1 MLSVRTLVNSRL
13 SQRLRK
19 DEDAPY
25 SENEKSK
32 DFLNMTS
39 TRNGTPAKFPTLNV
53 DSLGEPS
60 TADDLERNAQ
70 NAIISTIE
78 LKAYTTTS
86 LTDARNIMDKAGDV
100 MLSMG
105 YSLIYGPEDIS
116 SGDKNI
122 MVARFRRTVGAGD
135 IETMKQGA

>member
-1 MLSVRTLVNSRL
+1 
-13 SQRLRK
+13 
-19 DEDAPY
+19 
-25 SENEKSK
+25 
-32 DFLNMTS
+32 MTS
-39 TRNGTPAKFPTLNV
+39 TRNATPAKFPTLNV

-60 TADDLERNAQ
+60 TADDLEHKKQ

-86 LTDARNIMDKAGDV
+86 LADARTLLDRAGDV
-100 MLSMG
+100 MLEMG

-116 SGDKNI
+116 SGDIGI

-135 IETMKQGA
+135 IETM

>member
-19 DEDAPY
+19 DADAPY
-25 SENEKSK
+25 STST
-32 DFLNMTS
+32 LNMSS

-60 TADDLERNAQ
+60 TADDLEHKTQ

-78 LKAYTTTS
+78 LKAYTTTT
-86 LTDARNIMDKAGDV
+86 LTDARTLMDKAGDV

-116 SGDKNI
+116 TGSI
-122 MVARFRRTVGAGD
+122 YTMVARFRRTVGAGD
-135 IETMKQGA
+135 IDYM

>member
-1 MLSVRTLVNSRL
+1 MLSVRRKVGDRLKSEFSGRMNVTFSRNS
-13 SQRLRK
+13 S
-19 DEDAPY
+19 P
-25 SENEKSK
+25 S
-32 DFLNMTS
+32 
-39 TRNGTPAKFPTLNV
+39 KFPTLNM

-60 TADDLERNAQ
+60 TADDLEQKKQ

-78 LKAYTTTS
+78 LKTYCVGDKRITS
-86 LTDARNIMDKAGDV
+86 AQNILDEAGDV

-116 SGDKNI
+116 SGDKGI

-135 IETMKQGA
+135 IKNM

>member
-25 SENEKSK
+25 STDEKLK
-32 DFLNMTS
+32 NYLNMTS

-60 TADDLERNAQ
+60 ADDDLEHKTQ

-78 LKAYTTTS
+78 LKAYTNTS
-86 LTDARNIMDKAGDV
+86 LADARNILDKAGDV

-116 SGDKNI
+116 TGSINI
-122 MVARFRRTVGAGD
+122 MVARFRRTFEAGD
-135 IETMKQGA
+135 IEHM

>member
-25 SENEKSK
+25 SVST
-32 DFLNMTS
+32 LNMTL
-39 TRNGTPAKFPTLNV
+39 TRNSTPAKFPTLNV

-60 TADDLERNAQ
+60 TADDMEHKTQ

-78 LKAYTTTS
+78 LKAYTNTS
-86 LTDARNIMDKAGDV
+86 LTDARNILDKAGDV

-116 SGDKNI
+116 TGSI
-122 MVARFRRTVGAGD
+122 YTMVARFRRTFGVGD
-135 IETMKQGA
+135 VENM

>member
-1 MLSVRTLVNSRL
+1 MLSVRTKVNSIL
-13 SQRLRK
+13 SQKLRK

-25 SENEKSK
+25 SVKT
-32 DFLNMTS
+32 LNMTS
-39 TRNGTPAKFPTLNV
+39 TRNCTPAKFPTLNV

-60 TADDLERNAQ
+60 TADDLEHKTQ

-78 LKAYTTTS
+78 LKAYTNTS
-86 LTDARNIMDKAGDV
+86 LTDARNILDKAGDV

-116 SGDKNI
+116 TGSINI
-122 MVARFRRTVGAGD
+122 IVARFRRTFGAGD
-135 IETMKQGA
+135 IETM

>member
-25 SENEKSK
+25 SVSS
-32 DFLNMTS
+32 LNMS
-39 TRNGTPAKFPTLNV
+39 SARNGTPAKFPTLNV

-60 TADDLERNAQ
+60 TADDLEHKKQ

-78 LKAYTTTS
+78 LKAYTNTS
-86 LTDARNIMDKAGDV
+86 LTDARNILDKAGDV

-116 SGDKNI
+116 TGSINTI
-122 MVARFRRTVGAGD
+122 VARFRRTVGAGD
-135 IETMKQGA
+135 IEHM

>member
-25 SENEKSK
+25 STDEKSK
-32 DFLNMTS
+32 NYLNMTS

-60 TADDLERNAQ
+60 TADDLEHKKQ

-78 LKAYTTTS
+78 LKSYTNTT
-86 LTDARNIMDKAGDV
+86 LTDARNILDKAGGV
-100 MLSMG
+100 MYQMG
-105 YSLIYGPEDIS
+105 YDPIYGPEDIS
-116 SGDKNI
+116 AGEINI
-122 MVARFRRTVGAGD
+122 MVARFRRTFGAGD
-135 IETMKQGA
+135 IETM

>member
-1 MLSVRTLVNSRL
+1 MLSVRTIVNSRL

-19 DEDAPY
+19 DADAPY
-25 SENEKSK
+25 SVGT
-32 DFLNMTS
+32 LNMTS
-39 TRNGTPAKFPTLNV
+39 TSNGTPAKFPTLNV

-60 TADDLERNAQ
+60 TFDDIYHKKQ
-70 NAIISTIE
+70 NGIISTIE
-78 LKAYTTTS
+78 LKAYTVTT

-116 SGDKNI
+116 TGSI
-122 MVARFRRTVGAGD
+122 YTMVARFRRTFGAGD
-135 IETMKQGA
+135 IENM

>member
-1 MLSVRTLVNSRL
+1 MLSVRTLVNSKL

-19 DEDAPY
+19 DENVPY
-25 SENEKSK
+25 SVNT
-32 DFLNMTS
+32 LNMTS
-39 TRNGTPAKFPTLNV
+39 TRNSTPAKFPTLNV

-60 TADDLERNAQ
+60 TADDTERVQ

-78 LKAYTTTS
+78 LKAYTTTT
-86 LTDARNIMDKAGDV
+86 LADARNLMDKAGNV

-116 SGDKNI
+116 SGSIFI
-122 MVARFRRTVGAGD
+122 MVARFRRTVGTGD
-135 IETMKQGA
+135 IEHM

>member
-1 MLSVRTLVNSRL
+1 MLSVRTKVNSIL
-13 SQRLRK
+13 SQKLRK

-25 SENEKSK
+25 SVKT
-32 DFLNMTS
+32 LNMTS

-60 TADDLERNAQ
+60 TFDDIYHKKQ
-70 NAIISTIE
+70 NGIISTIE
-78 LKAYTTTS
+78 LKAYTVTT

-105 YSLIYGPEDIS
+105 YSLIFGPEDIS
-116 SGDKNI
+116 DSQKNI
-122 MVARFRRTVGAGD
+122 IVARFRRVVGGGD
-135 IETMKQGA
+135 IKNL

>member
-1 MLSVRTLVNSRL
+1 LLSVRTLVNSRL
-13 SQRLRK
+13 IKRLQE
-19 DEDAPY
+19 DENAPY
-25 SENEKSK
+25 SVST
-32 DFLNMTS
+32 LNMTS

-60 TADDLERNAQ
+60 TADDMERIQ

-78 LKAYTTTS
+78 LKAYTTTT
-86 LTDARNIMDKAGDV
+86 LADARNLMDKAGDV

-116 SGDKNI
+116 SGSIFI
-122 MVARFRRTVGAGD
+122 MVARFRRTVGTGD
-135 IETMKQGA
+135 IEHM

>member
-13 SQRLRK
+13 SQQLRK

-25 SENEKSK
+25 SDDEHSENYLK
-32 DFLNMTS
+32 MAS
-39 TRNGTPAKFPTLNV
+39 TKNGIPPRFPTLNV

-60 TADDLERNAQ
+60 TADDLEHKTQ

-78 LKAYTTTS
+78 MKAYTNTS
-86 LTDARNIMDKAGDV
+86 LQDARILMDKAGDV
-100 MLSMG
+100 MISMG

-116 SGDKNI
+116 SGDIGI
-122 MVARFRRTVGAGD
+122 MVARFRRTFGAGD
-135 IETMKQGA
+135 IEHM

>member
-1 MLSVRTLVNSRL
+1 MLSVRTKVNSIL
-13 SQRLRK
+13 SQKLRK

-25 SENEKSK
+25 SVKT
-32 DFLNMTS
+32 LNMTS

-60 TADDLERNAQ
+60 TADDLEHKTQ

-78 LKAYTTTS
+78 LKAYTNTS
-86 LTDARNIMDKAGDV
+86 LTDARNILGKAGDV

-116 SGDKNI
+116 SGDKGI
-122 MVARFRRTVGAGD
+122 MVARFRRTFGAGD
-135 IETMKQGA
+135 IETM

>member
-25 SENEKSK
+25 SADEKSK
-32 DFLNMTS
+32 NYLKMTS
-39 TRNGTPAKFPTLNV
+39 SRNGTPAKFPTLNV

-60 TADDLERNAQ
+60 TVDDLEHKTQ

-78 LKAYTTTS
+78 LKAYTNTT
-86 LTDARNIMDKAGDV
+86 LTDARNILDKAGDA

-116 SGDKNI
+116 TGSINI

-135 IETMKQGA
+135 IETM

>member
-19 DEDAPY
+19 DADATY
-25 SENEKSK
+25 SVKT
-32 DFLNMTS
+32 LNMTS
-39 TRNGTPAKFPTLNV
+39 NRNGTPAKFPTLNV

-60 TADDLERNAQ
+60 TADDLEHKKQ

-78 LKAYTTTS
+78 LKAYTSTS
-86 LTDARNIMDKAGDV
+86 LTDARNILDKAGDV

-116 SGDKNI
+116 TGSI
-122 MVARFRRTVGAGD
+122 YTIVSRFRRTAGDGD
-135 IETMKQGA
+135 IEHM

>member
-19 DEDAPY
+19 DADAPY
-25 SENEKSK
+25 SEST
-32 DFLNMTS
+32 LNMSS

-60 TADDLERNAQ
+60 TADDLEHKTQ

-78 LKAYTTTS
+78 LKAYTTTT
-86 LTDARNIMDKAGDV
+86 LTDARTLMGKAGDV
-100 MLSMG
+100 MLSIG

-116 SGDKNI
+116 TGSINI

-135 IETMKQGA
+135 IETM

>member
-1 MLSVRTLVNSRL
+1 MLSVRTKVNSIL
-13 SQRLRK
+13 SQKLRK

-25 SENEKSK
+25 SVKT
-32 DFLNMTS
+32 LNMTS

-60 TADDLERNAQ
+60 TADDLEHKTQ

-78 LKAYTTTS
+78 LKAYTNTS
-86 LTDARNIMDKAGDV
+86 LTDARNILDKAGDV
-100 MLSMG
+100 MLSIG

-116 SGDKNI
+116 TGSINI
-122 MVARFRRTVGAGD
+122 MVARFRRTFGAGD
-135 IETMKQGA
+135 IETM

>member
-13 SQRLRK
+13 SQQLRK

-25 SENEKSK
+25 SVST
-32 DFLNMTS
+32 LNMTS

-60 TADDLERNAQ
+60 TADDLEHNTQ

-78 LKAYTTTS
+78 LKAYTNTS
-86 LTDARNIMDKAGDV
+86 LTDARNLMDKAGDV

-116 SGDKNI
+116 TGNI
-122 MVARFRRTVGAGD
+122 NTMVARFRITVGAGD
-135 IETMKQGA
+135 IETM